1 MIYRAARPAA
11 GADDEKLLEW
21 LGISRT
27 PKKVLSEVTYFTC
40 LKMLSETLAKM
51 PIKFYQ
57 QTDRGVEE
65 AETNKAYELL
75 KTRPNPQM
83 TPSTFWAT
91 VENNRNHYGNAYVWI
106 RREFNRMMYG
116 GEIEIKDLWIMP
128 SADTTIVIDDKGV
141 FGDSG
146 DIYYWYTDKYSGE
159 SYIFPSG
166 DVLHF
171 KTSMTFDGYSGA
183 PVREILK
190 ATIEGGLESQN
201 FLNNLY
207 KGGLTARAVLQYAL
221 ETLVNVEPVKTLSG
235 SRVIERYADQTP
247 FDNIDEAAEFPDVS
261 TPQFEKVD
269 YKVKK
274 KGGILKITQELLD
287 DTAENII
294 SYLKKWIAKK
304 AKATRNFLIV
314 AKIREITTDAEVA
327 VDSLDDLKK
336 IFNVLLDPAIAL
348 TAGVVTNQDGYNWLD
363 SLKDKDGKYILQPDP
378 TKPTSTL
385 LFGKYPVKK
394 VSNRTMPSKTTDGGY
409 KVPIVCGDLKEAI
422 TIFDRET
429 LTIDISSSAGKLWE
443 TDQTGIK
450 VRERLD
456 IKAID
461 EEAIVMAEHT
471 IKTTTDV
478 QQTAAQSATEE
489 TKTYTQAE
497 IEKMSRE
504 NIIALG
510 TQLGY
515 TMTTTASDEKSAVV
529 ADFMAQQTAAQ
540 NK

>member
-1 MIYRAARPAA
+1 MN
-11 GADDEKLLEW
+11 EELKKLLDSIKNKKQEVKD
-21 LGISRT
+21 LCKAGKIEDAAKAKEELKDLQAQFDLLYDLEADKLDGMEGKVAEGT
-27 PKKVLSEVTYFTC
+27 AKKVLDKTKNIANAFVNAI
-40 LKMLSETLAKM
+40 KAAVGKGALSDE
-51 PIKFYQ
+51 
-57 QTDRGVEE
+57 
-65 AETNKAYELL
+65 
-75 KTRPNPQM
+75 
-83 TPSTFWAT
+83 
-91 VENNRNHYGNAYVWI
+91 
-106 RREFNRMMYG
+106 
-116 GEIEIKDLWIMP
+116 
-128 SADTTIVIDDKGV
+128 DK
-141 FGDSG
+141 
-146 DIYYWYTDKYSGE
+146 
-159 SYIFPSG
+159 
-166 DVLHF
+166 
-171 KTSMTFDGYSGA
+171 
-183 PVREILK
+183 EILNSMN
-190 ATIEGGLESQN
+190 EGKGED
-201 FLNNLY
+201 
-207 KGGLTARAVLQYAL
+207 GGLTVPKDIKTAVKELRRSEDAL

-314 AKIREITTDAEVA
+314 AKIREITADAEVA

-336 IFNVLLDPAIAL
+336 IFNILLDPAIAL

-385 LFGKYPVKK
+385 LFGKYPIKK
-394 VSNRTMPSKTTDGGY
+394 VSSRTMPSKTTDGGY

-471 IKTTTDV
+471 IKTTTDA
-478 QQTAAQSATEE
+478 QQTAAQSAAEE

-529 ADFMAQQTAAQ
+529 ADFMAQQTVAQ

>member
-1 MIYRAARPAA
+1 MNEELKKMLDDIKAKKQEVKDLCKAGKIEDAAAAKEELKKLQAQFDLVYDLDAAKTEGMGEKAAA
-11 GADDEKLLEW
+11 GAAKTIADKAKNITGAFVNAIKAAVGKGE
-21 LGISRT
+21 
-27 PKKVLSEVTYFTC
+27 LSTE
-40 LKMLSETLAKM
+40 
-51 PIKFYQ
+51 
-57 QTDRGVEE
+57 
-65 AETNKAYELL
+65 
-75 KTRPNPQM
+75 
-83 TPSTFWAT
+83 
-91 VENNRNHYGNAYVWI
+91 
-106 RREFNRMMYG
+106 
-116 GEIEIKDLWIMP
+116 
-128 SADTTIVIDDKGV
+128 DK
-141 FGDSG
+141 
-146 DIYYWYTDKYSGE
+146 
-159 SYIFPSG
+159 
-166 DVLHF
+166 
-171 KTSMTFDGYSGA
+171 
-183 PVREILK
+183 EILNSMS
-190 ATIEGGLESQN
+190 EGKDED
-201 FLNNLY
+201 
-207 KGGLTARAVLQYAL
+207 GGLTVPKDIKTAVKELRRSEDAL

-235 SRVIERYADQTP
+235 SRVIERHADQTP

-314 AKIREITTDAEVA
+314 AKIREITADAEVT

-471 IKTTTDV
+471 IKTTADL
-478 QQTAAQSATEE
+478 QPTATQSVTGK

-540 NK
+540 NE

>member
-1 MIYRAARPAA
+1 MNEELKKMLDDIKAKKQEVKDLCKAGKIEDAAAAKEELKKLQAQFDLVYDLDAAKTEGMGEKAAA
-11 GADDEKLLEW
+11 GAAKTIADKAKNIAGAFVNAIKAAVGKGE
-21 LGISRT
+21 
-27 PKKVLSEVTYFTC
+27 LSTE
-40 LKMLSETLAKM
+40 
-51 PIKFYQ
+51 
-57 QTDRGVEE
+57 
-65 AETNKAYELL
+65 
-75 KTRPNPQM
+75 
-83 TPSTFWAT
+83 
-91 VENNRNHYGNAYVWI
+91 
-106 RREFNRMMYG
+106 
-116 GEIEIKDLWIMP
+116 
-128 SADTTIVIDDKGV
+128 DK
-141 FGDSG
+141 
-146 DIYYWYTDKYSGE
+146 
-159 SYIFPSG
+159 
-166 DVLHF
+166 
-171 KTSMTFDGYSGA
+171 
-183 PVREILK
+183 EILNSMS
-190 ATIEGGLESQN
+190 EGKDED
-201 FLNNLY
+201 
-207 KGGLTARAVLQYAL
+207 GGLTVPKDIKTAVKELRRSEDAL

-314 AKIREITTDAEVA
+314 AKIREITADAEVT

-471 IKTTTDV
+471 IKTTADL
-478 QQTAAQSATEE
+478 QPTAAQSAAGE
-489 TKTYTQAE
+489 TKTYTQTE

-540 NK
+540 NE